1 MIASIEV
8 FIAKWGLRIALIL
21 SVVISIWYHGYTTG
35 KESVTTKAAEKALK
49 EEREIS
55 KKAVVQA
62 GEDAARIAEA
72 ETAGE
77 TLRRE
82 YEEAPTRVDDP
93 LNCISPEQRRVLQR
107 TINGG

>member
-1 MIASIEV
+1 MIQA
-8 FIAKWGLRIALIL
+8 FLAKWGLKILLAL
-21 SVVISIWYHGYTTG
+21 SVVISVWYHGYTKG
-35 KESVTTKAAEKALK
+35 RESITIKAAEKALK

-55 KKAVVQA
+55 KRAVAQA
-62 GEDAARIAEA
+62 GKDAARIAEA

-93 LNCISPEQRRVLQR
+93 LNCISPEQRRVLER

>member
-1 MIASIEV
+1 MIQA
-8 FIAKWGLRIALIL
+8 FLAKWGLKILLVL
-21 SVVISIWYHGYTTG
+21 SVVISVWYHGYTTG
-35 KESVTTKAAEKALK
+35 RESITIKAAEKALK

-55 KKAVVQA
+55 KRAVAQA
-62 GEDAARIAEA
+62 GKDAARIAEA

-82 YEEAPTRVDDP
+82 YDEAPTRVDDP
-93 LNCISPEQRRVLQR
+93 LNCISPEQRRVLER